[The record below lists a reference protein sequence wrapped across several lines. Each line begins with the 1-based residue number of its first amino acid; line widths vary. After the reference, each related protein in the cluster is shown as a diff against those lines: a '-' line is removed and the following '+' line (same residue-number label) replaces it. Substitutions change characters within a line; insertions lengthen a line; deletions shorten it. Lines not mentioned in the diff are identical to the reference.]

1 MSSRIYYDK
10 RGLASPLPTTIDQAK
25 RARSSLYKSEAACP
39 TCGDHPRYVSND
51 KCMTCARIE
60 AADFHAH
67 AVGALR
73 FTVVPAWFTG
83 DAEDETEA
91 YFVADELDPLIQNGQ
106 KPSRSKFISQEY
118 RERLV
123 AESKRWFGDDPAR
136 ANPAVA
142 HNAGFTFWAR
152 PEPCR
157 KSGHFGARTIE
168 NACAYCEEGA
178 NRISPRQQAIS
189 DGQAWYTPATP
200 CPRCNTLSKRYVAGG
215 RCQGCAKETGAH
227 QTTIDARQTPDSLFM
242 QQAPDQVITRA
253 QAKLWGM
260 KVYRTGR
267 PCNAGH
273 AGYRY
278 LSTGSCIQCLR
289 GHASSH

>member
-1 MSSRIYYDK
+1 
-10 RGLASPLPTTIDQAK
+10 
-25 RARSSLYKSEAACP
+25 
-39 TCGDHPRYVSND
+39 
-51 KCMTCARIE
+51 MTCARIE
-60 AADFHAH
+60 AADFHAY

-73 FTVVPAWFTG
+73 LTVVPAWFTG

-91 YFVADELDPLIQNGQ
+91 YFVADELDERVQTGQ
-106 KPSRSKFISQEY
+106 KLSRSKFIPQAY

-123 AESKRWFGDDPAR
+123 SESERWFGTGPARTDPAN
-136 ANPAVA
+136 AYD
-142 HNAGFTFWAR
+142 AGFTFWVS
-152 PEPCR
+152 PDPCR
-157 KSGHFGARTIE
+157 KSGHFGVRTIK

-178 NRISPRQQAIS
+178 SRISPRQQAIS

-200 CPRCNTLSKRYVAGG
+200 CPRCNTLSQRYVAGG
-215 RCQGCAKETGAH
+215 RCQGCAGESKETAPDAR
-227 QTTIDARQTPDSLFM
+227 QAIDARQTPDSLFM
-242 QQAPDQVITRA
+242 QQAPQQVITRA

-273 AGYRY
+273 SGYRY

-289 GHASSH
+289 GKPSPH